1 MRSHIRAHLCI
12 LGGWLA
18 GRMRKDTILRS
29 LGLVQ
34 LSAIAVTSWTLLSDD
49 WSPGDRFRMLC
60 VALALWGVAQG
71 NSPVLDALFADS
83 VPTGSRAYLY
93 TRLHIG

>member
-1 MRSHIRAHLCI
+1 
-12 LGGWLA
+12 
-18 GRMRKDTILRS
+18 MRKDAILRF

-49 WSPGDRFRMLC
+49 WAPADRFRMLC
-60 VALALWGVAQG
+60 VALGLWGVAQG

-83 VPTGSRAYLY
+83 VPTGCRSRMY
-93 TRLHIG
+93 TRLHIGCVCYPSLLSSPPNTHIHA